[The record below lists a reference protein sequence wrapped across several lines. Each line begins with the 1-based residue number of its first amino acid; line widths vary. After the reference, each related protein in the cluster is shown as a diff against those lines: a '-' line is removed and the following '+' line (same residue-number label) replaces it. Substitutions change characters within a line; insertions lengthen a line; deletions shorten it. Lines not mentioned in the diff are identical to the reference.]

1 MVNHLFLWVSHNQ
14 MVTAHDPAAKGL
26 HHDAVGRHGGIQ
38 LLLAHL
44 LENPHAANLVPVPR
58 VGVHHA
64 SMC

>member
-1 MVNHLFLWVSHNQ
+1 